1 MKLNKI
7 ILFILNIMLLA
18 PVSAYGITEN
28 TITDT
33 DSSILIIISSI
44 FSSITMII
52 IARIIIKIKEK
63 EKEKENNK
71 SELKE
76 ALDNNITT
84 YRLSVFALLGII
96 FTIIPIYCIF
106 FQKSY
111 NPEWFG
117 LLSLGISIT
126 IIDLMIYFSYMK
138 SNKK

>member
-1 MKLNKI
+1 
-7 ILFILNIMLLA
+7 MLLA

-63 EKEKENNK
+63 EKENNK

-76 ALDNNITT
+76 ALDNNIST

-117 LLSLGISIT
+117 LLSLGITIT